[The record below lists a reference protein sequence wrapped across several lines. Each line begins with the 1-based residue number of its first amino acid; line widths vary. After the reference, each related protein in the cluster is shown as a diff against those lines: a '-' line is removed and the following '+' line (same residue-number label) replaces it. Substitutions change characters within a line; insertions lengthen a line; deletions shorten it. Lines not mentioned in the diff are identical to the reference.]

1 MVREI
6 IENLL
11 DCILNYAIKC
21 DLNNIDFDADKSSN
35 IKKFVNQSLSYLRLV
50 QDSLD
55 QW

>member
-11 DCILNYAIKC
+11 DCILKYTIKC
-21 DLNNIDFDADKSSN
+21 DLNNIDFDVDKSSN
-35 IKKFVNQSLSYLRLV
+35 IKKFVNQCSSYLRLV
-50 QDSLD
+50 QDSLE